1 MIFLVISPFEGG
13 LKGMS
18 SLGAGLT
25 RAQGLRTIF
34 SIFELLIPVSM
45 IEHPEKKL
53 KQLRELKNY
62 TQEYMATE
70 LGLSTRAYS
79 KIEAGE
85 TQLTINRL
93 NEISRVLGIEPM
105 EILGFDHKNIF
116 NNCTQEG
123 DNSTMGTSTYL
134 APDKLMEQ
142 YEQRIKHLESE
153 IIFLRALVK

>member
-1 MIFLVISPFEGG
+1 
-13 LKGMS
+13 
-18 SLGAGLT
+18 
-25 RAQGLRTIF
+25 
-34 SIFELLIPVSM
+34 M

-62 TQEYMATE
+62 TQDYMATE

-116 NNCTQEG
+116 NNCNQEG
-123 DNSTMGTSTYL
+123 NIGINHISI
-134 APDKLMEQ
+134 PDKLIEQ
-142 YEQRIKHLESE
+142 YEQRIQSLESE
-153 IIFLRALVK
+153 VLFLRALVK

>member
-1 MIFLVISPFEGG
+1 M
-13 LKGMS
+13 
-18 SLGAGLT
+18 
-25 RAQGLRTIF
+25 
-34 SIFELLIPVSM
+34 PVSM

-123 DNSTMGTSTYL
+123 NIGINHITI
-134 APDKLMEQ
+134 PEKLIEQ

-153 IIFLRALVK
+153 IVFLRALVN